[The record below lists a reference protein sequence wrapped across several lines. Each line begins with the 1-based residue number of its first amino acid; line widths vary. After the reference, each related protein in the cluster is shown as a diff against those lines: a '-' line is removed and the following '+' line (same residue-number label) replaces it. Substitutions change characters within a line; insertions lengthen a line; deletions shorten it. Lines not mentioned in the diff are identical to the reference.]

1 MLRRVASA
9 HIVRSVCKQAVAQ
22 SVPLKELDAEGY
34 FPEDKREIGD
44 AFEPDEDHD
53 DLGITLRRNSIRG
66 DPALADTMPRG
77 FFTQIG
83 MLFTREIVNLKR
95 DVGGVASRF
104 GLTAFLS
111 ILVGIIFWKVGESDP
126 VKPSNLQVR

>member
-1 MLRRVASA
+1 MSSIGSHCTFRL
-9 HIVRSVCKQAVAQ
+9 QQTVAQ
-22 SVPLKELDAEGY
+22 SVPLKDLDAEGY
-34 FPEDKREIGD
+34 FPEDRREIGD
-44 AFEPDEDHD
+44 AFKPDEDHD
-53 DLGITLRRNSIRG
+53 DLGITIRKNSV
-66 DPALADTMPRG
+66 LADTMPRG
-77 FFTQIG
+77 FLTQIG
-83 MLFTREIVNLKR
+83 MLFKREIVNLKR